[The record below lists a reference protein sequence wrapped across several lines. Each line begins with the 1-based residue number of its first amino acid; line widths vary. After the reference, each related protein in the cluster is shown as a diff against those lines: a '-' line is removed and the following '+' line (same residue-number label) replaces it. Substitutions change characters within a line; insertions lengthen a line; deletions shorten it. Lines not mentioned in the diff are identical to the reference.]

1 MRILDLATKDLKQL
15 LRDRK
20 AAFFLIVMPIAFT
33 LLFSFLFGGQEEEDP
48 RLEVGFVDQDGGVLS
63 AHLLSLLEA
72 SDTVRPV
79 ALTDVTTAEARQQ
92 VRDGDL
98 AAVLIVPAGYS
109 DPVLTLSGDLP
120 SKPVLIADRDSDA
133 GRVAENGVQTAVAR
147 LLESAQAAQL
157 AAQAYQAQGGTADAA
172 FIREALERAIG
183 AWAEPPVTITV
194 RRSGAA
200 EAEPG
205 GDYGTAHAS
214 AGMLVQFAMAGLMGA
229 SGVLVLERKSGALRR
244 LLTTPISRL
253 GILLGHFL
261 AMLVMILLQL
271 AILVAFGQL
280 ALGVEYLRTP
290 VATLLMVLATALWSA
305 GMGLLLGVVARTEEQ
320 AMTISIVA
328 MLLLSAL
335 GGAWIPLEF
344 TGPAFQAVGHLM
356 PTAWAVDGFEN
367 LVIRG
372 LGIES
377 VLLPAAILLAYTA
390 GFFGLAVWRFAK
402 MGDW

>member
-1 MRILDLATKDLKQL
+1 M
-15 LRDRK
+15 
-20 AAFFLIVMPIAFT
+20 
-33 LLFSFLFGGQEEEDP
+33 
-48 RLEVGFVDQDGGVLS
+48 
-63 AHLLSLLEA
+63 
-72 SDTVRPV
+72 
-79 ALTDVTTAEARQQ
+79 
-92 VRDGDL
+92 
-98 AAVLIVPAGYS
+98 
-109 DPVLTLSGDLP
+109 
-120 SKPVLIADRDSDA
+120 
-133 GRVAENGVQTAVAR
+133 
-147 LLESAQAAQL
+147 
-157 AAQAYQAQGGTADAA
+157 
-172 FIREALERAIG
+172 
-183 AWAEPPVTITV
+183 TITV

-200 EAEPG
+200 EEEPG

-214 AGMLVQFAMAGLMGA
+214 AGMLVQFAMAGLIGA
-229 SGVLVLERKSGALRR
+229 SEVLVLERKSGALRR

-290 VATLLMVLATALWSA
+290 WATLLMVLATALWSA

-320 AMTISIVA
+320 ATTISIVV

-344 TGPAFQAVGHLM
+344 TGPAFQTVGHLM

-377 VLLPAAILLAYTA
+377 VLLPAAILLAYA
-390 GFFGLAVWRFAK
+390 AAFFGLAVWRFAK

>member
-48 RLEVGFVDQDGGVLS
+48 RLEVGFVDQDGGLLS

-79 ALTDVTTAEARQQ
+79 ALTDVTAAEARQQ
-92 VRDGDL
+92 VQDGDL
-98 AAVLIVPAGYS
+98 AAVLIIPAGYS

-120 SKPVLIADRDSDA
+120 SKPILIADRDSDA

-157 AAQAYQAQGGTADAA
+157 VAQAYQARGGTADAA

-200 EAEPG
+200 EEEPG
-205 GDYGTAHAS
+205 GDEGTAHAS
-214 AGMLVQFAMAGLMGA
+214 AGMLVQFAMAGLIGA
-229 SGVLVLERKSGALRR
+229 SEVLVLERKSGALRR

-253 GILLGHFL
+253 EILLGHFL

-320 AMTISIVA
+320 AMTISIVV

-344 TGPAFQAVGHLM
+344 TGPAFQTVGHLM

-377 VLLPAAILLAYTA
+377 VLLPAAILLAYAA